1 MTRARIWIVLGLTFV
16 VAALGL
22 TAQTQRFTERLTIR
36 EREVLVDLPDV
47 LQRKS
52 LKPGDFQVL
61 VGGQP
66 RQVTRAEPMAA
77 SAAAGELPW
86 TIVVYVDRTL
96 ASPGT
101 VFYSGLALSRR
112 TAELT
117 RLGSVEIVVADS
129 DPRAALAPTREA
141 RPLERTLTD
150 LAAAA
155 RVDRDR
161 ADRRPAPP
169 GGPQEPRLRRQLDKL
184 LAFVTA
190 RPATGPHAVLLVAD
204 GLDLPDQQ
212 IADLDRGTAG
222 APQTAAAA
230 LQRTARLLAAYGWVT
245 IPVPLRKE
253 EAGLPGS
260 TRSEIEAF
268 RESTGGSYFS
278 NSLPPIIYPPIS
290 LFGRPKATSLAFPGV
305 IDLMIAPRVAALRA
319 LARPTA
325 GTVIGFEVQ
334 LDEALDAL
342 GRRWRLWIAE
352 PDEPVDGRLHPLAVG
367 LPGKRETVRAPQ
379 WLRSSTPEEIAEVR
393 LEDLLAAR
401 PMDGGHGGLPLTA
414 AVAATPAG
422 PELRLEVAPVQLPEG
437 APPGPLRISYGWSG
451 PEGATGI
458 HHQTV
463 PMGVPAG
470 DLAKGWKHAER
481 LERPAGAR
489 RLAVIVE
496 VLGPEIW
503 GGAVLTVETAAAQPV
518 ARRPSA
524 ASRTA
529 RRVSP
534 STCGEKGF
542 CRQMGES
549 GLPSESCSSL

>member
-1 MTRARIWIVLGLTFV
+1 MTRARIWIVLGLAA
-16 VAALGL
+16 VAPLHL

-36 EREVLVDLPDV
+36 EREVLVDLPDF
-47 LQRKS
+47 LQKKS

-61 VGGQP
+61 VDGQP
-66 RQVTRAEPMAA
+66 REVTRAEPMAA
-77 SAAAGELPW
+77 PAAAGELPW
-86 TIVVYVDRTL
+86 TIVVYVDRIL

-117 RLGSVEIVVADS
+117 RLGSVEIVVADA
-129 DPRAALAPTREA
+129 DPRPALAPTREA
-141 RPLERTLTD
+141 RPLERALTD

-155 RVDRDR
+155 RVERDR

-169 GGPQEPRLRRQLDKL
+169 GGPDAPRLRRQLDKL
-184 LAFVTA
+184 LAFLTA
-190 RPATGPHAVLLVAD
+190 HPPTGPHAVLLVAD

-212 IADLDRGTAG
+212 IADLDRGAAG

-230 LQRTARLLAAYGWVT
+230 LQRTARLLAAYGWVA

-253 EAGLPGS
+253 GAGLPAS
-260 TRSEIEAF
+260 TQSEIETF
-268 RESTGGSYFS
+268 RESTGGSYFG
-278 NSLPPIIYPPIS
+278 SLPPIIPFRP
-290 LFGRPKATSLAFPGV
+290 PKATSLAFSGV
-305 IDLMIAPRVAALRA
+305 IDLMIAPRTAALRA
-319 LARPTA
+319 LARATA

-334 LDEALDAL
+334 LDEALGAL
-342 GRRWRLWIAE
+342 ARRWRLWLAE
-352 PDEPVDGRLHPLAVG
+352 PDTPVDGRLHPLAVG

-401 PMDGGHGGLPLTA
+401 PMDGGLLLTA
-414 AVAATPAG
+414 AVATTTAG
-422 PELRLEVAPVQLPEG
+422 PELRLEVGPVQLPES
-437 APPGPLRISYGWSG
+437 APPGPLRISWAWAG
-451 PEGATGI
+451 PDGVTGI
-458 HHQTV
+458 HHETV
-463 PMGVPAG
+463 PGSVPAG
-470 DLAKGWKHAER
+470 DLAKGWRRVER
-481 LERPAGAR
+481 LAVPAEAR

-496 VLGPEIW
+496 ALGPERW
-503 GGAVLTVETAAAQPV
+503 GSAVLTVDPPGGQPGTAAAQPT
-518 ARRPSA
+518 ARRSSA
-524 ASRTA
+524 VSRTV

-549 GLPSESCSSL
+549 GPPSESCSSL